1 MTTAELISGHL
12 TPLHLTDTVRIARQ
26 KMSDGSY
33 KEFPVVENNLF
44 VGLLKEES
52 LEEKKDD
59 DLLSTLKEEFDHS
72 LARPEDFFLVPL
84 KLMHLRK
91 LSLLPIVNSEGE
103 YKGTVSAE
111 EMLDT
116 LAQYNS
122 ADEPGGIILLQ
133 MPPIQF
139 SISEIGR
146 IVESNNAKIIHLN
159 TWTDVASGQLMVAIK
174 INKVDLQDVL
184 ATLDRY
190 EYNVVQYFG
199 ENLSEDGLKKN
210 YDHLMRYLN
219 L

>member
-1 MTTAELISGHL
+1 MTAAELISEHL
-12 TPLHLTDTVRIARQ
+12 IPLRLSDTVIIARDR
-26 KMSDGSY
+26 MADGPY
-33 KEFPVVENNLF
+33 KEFPVVENNQF

-52 LEEKKDD
+52 LEDKNDSD
-59 DLLSTLKEEFDHS
+59 IISSLQNEFDHS

-84 KLMHLRK
+84 KLMHQRK
-91 LSLLPIVNSEGE
+91 LSLLPVVNNEGE
-103 YKGTVSAE
+103 YRGTVSAE
-111 EMLDT
+111 EMIDT

-122 ADEPGGIILLQ
+122 AGEPGGIILLQ
-133 MPPIQF
+133 MSPVQF

-159 TWTDVASGQLMVAIK
+159 TWTDAASGQLMVAIK

-199 ENLSEDGLKKN
+199 ENLSEEGLKKN
-210 YDHLMRYLN
+210 YEHLMHYLN